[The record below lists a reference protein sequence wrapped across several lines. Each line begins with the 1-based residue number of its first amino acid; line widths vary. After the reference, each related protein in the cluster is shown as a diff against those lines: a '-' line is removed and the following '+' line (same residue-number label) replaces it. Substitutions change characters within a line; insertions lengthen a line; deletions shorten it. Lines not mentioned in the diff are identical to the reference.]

1 MLVNCIHYTIDPTR
15 HAEFAAYARG
25 WSEIIDADPEATLI
39 GYFLPTKI
47 AGRTDTAYALIEFAS
62 LDAYARYR
70 ERAAADPRGAKL
82 FSEADRA
89 GFIRNEERSF
99 LTRA

>member
-1 MLVNCIHYTIDPTR
+1 MLVNCITYTIDPTR
-15 HAEFAAYARG
+15 TADFAAYAKA
-25 WSEIIDADPEATLI
+25 WSEIIEADPEATLI

-47 AGRTDTAYALIEFAS
+47 AGRTDTAHALIGFPS

-70 ERAAADPRGAKL
+70 ERAASDPRGAKL
-82 FSEADRA
+82 FADADCER
-89 GFIRNEERSF
+89 FIRNEERSF